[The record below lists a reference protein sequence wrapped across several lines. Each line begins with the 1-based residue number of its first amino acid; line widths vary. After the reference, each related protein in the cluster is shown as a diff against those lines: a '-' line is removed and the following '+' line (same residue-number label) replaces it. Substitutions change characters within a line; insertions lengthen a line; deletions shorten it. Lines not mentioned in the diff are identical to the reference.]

1 MAGSLKEHPAVAI
14 PLRVQERY
22 KQDAA
27 DQLAAAIGFFS
38 FLSLVPLLLLAVA
51 VAGFVYSE
59 PDDQARVALALTD
72 ALPGF
77 GETVAAGDPDEGVSA
92 LISTVVDQRGTV
104 GLIGLVTLLLAG
116 LRVIASA
123 MAATRVVFRGGV
135 VKGLGGWVRKLIS
148 LPALG
153 LVALLAVAGS
163 ALVRVEFELVPR
175 VVTVVGGFL
184 VSFGLDLVLF
194 LVAYRVLS
202 TTTSM
207 QWKQLWPGAVLA
219 AVGWSALKIF
229 GATWVS
235 NQVANANALY
245 GALGGVIALLLL
257 FYLAG
262 RLYLYGAELSAVL
275 VERREGPLT
284 VDGPAGDDHGTR
296 SESTQEPAGAS
307 GSSAAVATGSSGAAT
322 GATGMRTEAGGS
334 GPDHHDGPPPIPRR
348 ARAVPVRDP
357 GPHQPGSTAT
367 PDTRAR
373 LAEAEIANQQLLSDR
388 GKHVRTAV
396 AMVLAAGAL
405 AAGWRFLGPDRD

>member
-1 MAGSLKEHPAVAI
+1 MAGSIKDHPVVATA
-14 PLRVQERY
+14 LRVQERY
-22 KQDAA
+22 KEDAA
-27 DQLAAAIGFFS
+27 DQLAAAIGFFA

-51 VAGFVYSE
+51 VAGSVYSE
-59 PDDQARVALALTD
+59 PEDQARVALALTEV
-72 ALPGF
+72 LPGF
-77 GETVAAGDPDEGVSA
+77 EETVGAGESDDGVSA

-123 MAATRVVFRGGV
+123 MAATRVVFRGDV
-135 VKGLGGWVRKLIS
+135 VKGVGGWIRKLVS

-153 LVALLAVAGS
+153 TVALLAVAGS
-163 ALVRVEFELVPR
+163 ALTGIEFEVVPR
-175 VVTVVGGFL
+175 VVTVLGGIV
-184 VSFGLDLVLF
+184 VSLGLDLVLF

-207 QWKQLWPGAVLA
+207 RWKQLFPGAVLA
-219 AVGWSALKIF
+219 AVGWSLLKVF

-275 VERREGPLT
+275 VERREGPLSVGDAASLT
-284 VDGPAGDDHGTR
+284 AASDASQLAG
-296 SESTQEPAGAS
+296 E
-307 GSSAAVATGSSGAAT
+307 AAAAAET
-322 GATGMRTEAGGS
+322 
-334 GPDHHDGPPPIPRR
+334 DGPPPIPRR
-348 ARAVPVRDP
+348 ARATPALDP
-357 GPHQPGSTAT
+357 GPRRSGATAT
-367 PDTRAR
+367 TTTRAR
-373 LAEAEIANQQLLSDR
+373 LAEADAAHEEFTQDR
-388 GKHVRTAV
+388 GRHVRTAA

-405 AAGWRFLGPDRD
+405 AAGWRFFGPDRD

>member
-51 VAGFVYSE
+51 AAGFVYSE
-59 PDDQARVALALTD
+59 PDDQARIALALTD

-77 GETVAAGDPDEGVSA
+77 GATVQAGDPDEGVSA

-123 MAATRVVFRGGV
+123 MAATRVVFRGRV

-153 LVALLAVAGS
+153 FVALLAVAGS
-163 ALVRVEFELVPR
+163 ALVGIEFELVPR
-175 VVTVVGGFL
+175 LVTVVGGFL

-207 QWKQLWPGAVLA
+207 QWRQLLPGAVLA
-219 AVGWSALKIF
+219 AVGWSALKVF

-245 GALGGVIALLLL
+245 GTLGGVIALLLL

-284 VDGPAGDDHGTR
+284 VDGRADDDGTGSR
-296 SESTQEPAGAS
+296 AADEQGTAS

-334 GPDHHDGPPPIPRR
+334 GQQNDDGPPPIPRR

-357 GPHQPGSTAT
+357 GPAQPGSTAT
-367 PDTRAR
+367 HDTRAR

-388 GKHVRTAV
+388 GKHARTAV
-396 AMVLAAGAL
+396 AMALAVGAL